1 MQVLFELKF
10 QPKFKEFLEKIESK
24 HTCSGHRFEEL
35 LVSPLK
41 RVSKR
46 VYYHYYWA
54 TLTVLLIIGTR
65 PVPCSSL
72 CFREHV
78 RWCTCTKGE
87 RECGGGGVTERERER
102 ETLIRRQ
109 QEMDVPLHIHVS
121 MYTLSKHVH
130 THTHSLCTRCLLP
143 NDTWHVSV

>member
-46 VYYHYYWA
+46 VYCHYYWA
-54 TLTVLLIIGTR
+54 TLTVLLIIGTHS
-65 PVPCSSL
+65 VPCSSL
-72 CFREHV
+72 CIREHV
-78 RWCTCTKGE
+78 RWCTCTEGE
-87 RECGGGGVTERERER
+87 R
-102 ETLIRRQ
+102 
-109 QEMDVPLHIHVS
+109 
-121 MYTLSKHVH
+121 
-130 THTHSLCTRCLLP
+130 
-143 NDTWHVSV
+143 SVGEVE